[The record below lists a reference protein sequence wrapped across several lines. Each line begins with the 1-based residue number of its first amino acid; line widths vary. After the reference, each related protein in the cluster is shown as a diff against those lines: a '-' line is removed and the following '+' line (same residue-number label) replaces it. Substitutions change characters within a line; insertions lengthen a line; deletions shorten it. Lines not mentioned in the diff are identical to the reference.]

1 MIPIVRLFKA
11 EIAILGSG
19 FGGSLLASIARRLG
33 RTVLIIERGG
43 HPRFAIGESSTPL
56 ANLLLENLAQKYDLP
71 RLRPLSK
78 WGTWQQSY
86 PSMAC
91 GLKRG
96 FTFYHHQLGRRF
108 KPEPDR
114 LNELMVAASPHDRV
128 ADTHWY
134 RQEFDHFLLREAQA
148 LGADYLDA
156 SDVREMIEEE
166 RGIRLRVVR
175 EEETFSVE
183 ARFVIDASGPRGA
196 IHRLLGFTDI
206 SSFPRTAGIFSH
218 FTGVKRLE
226 SFSEFH
232 QPATPPYPPDDAALH
247 HVFEGG
253 WIWVLRFNNGITS
266 AGAAMT
272 KAVAERLGGAND
284 AALAWTRLLELFPT
298 VRDQFAEA
306 KSIVPFVH
314 AHPLAFHT
322 STVVGR
328 NWAMLPSAAGF
339 VDPLLS
345 TGFPLTLLGIERLGK
360 VIAEL
365 EDTARMGSLL
375 AKYEATTHLELAV
388 TEELVAAL
396 YASMGNFESFSA
408 LSLLYFAAA
417 SYAETCLRLG
427 KPRYGFLLS
436 QRPEFLEGMR
446 SCCALARAG
455 EFQQVRGRVT
465 EVIEQFDVAGLS
477 GWDRQN
483 WYPVLASDLLA
494 SAPKLGVSEKAIQ
507 ALLEKCGFF
516 DATNEGKIC
525 LKD

>member
-1 MIPIVRLFKA
+1 MRLFNA

-19 FGGSLLASIARRLG
+19 FGGSLLAAIARRLG
-33 RTVLIIERGG
+33 RTVLIIERGR

-56 ANLLLENLAQKYDLP
+56 ANLLLENLAREYDLP
-71 RLRPLSK
+71 RLLPLSK
-78 WGTWQQSY
+78 WGAWQKAY

-96 FTFYHHQLGRRF
+96 FTFYHHQFGRRF
-108 KPEPDR
+108 QPEPER
-114 LNELMVAASPHDRV
+114 HNELMVAASPHDRI

-134 RQEFDHFLLREAQA
+134 RQEFDHFLVREAQA

-166 RGIRLRVVR
+166 RGIRLCVVR
-175 EEETFSVE
+175 GQETFSVK

-226 SFSEFH
+226 TFSEFH
-232 QPATPPYPPDDAALH
+232 RPATPPYPPDDAALH

-266 AGAAMT
+266 AGASMT
-272 KAVAERLGGAND
+272 EAVAERLGCAKD
-284 AALAWTRLLELFPT
+284 AALAWTRLLELLPT
-298 VRDQFAEA
+298 VRGQFTEA
-306 KSIVPFVH
+306 KPIRPFIH

-345 TGFPLTLLGIERLGK
+345 TGFPLTLLGIERLARI
-360 VIAEL
+360 IAEL
-365 EDTARMGSLL
+365 EDAARVGSLL
-375 AKYEATTHLELAV
+375 ASYDATTHLELAV

-396 YASMGNFESFSA
+396 YASMGNFEAFSA

-417 SYAETCLRLG
+417 SYAETCLRLE
-427 KPRYGFLLS
+427 KPRSGFLLS

-446 SCCALARAG
+446 SCCALARA
-455 EFQQVRGRVT
+455 EECSKIRERVT
-465 EVIEQFDVAGLS
+465 EVIEQFDIAGLS
-477 GWDRQN
+477 IGDRQN
-483 WYPVLASDLLA
+483 WHPALASDLLA
-494 SAPKLGVSEKAIQ
+494 SAPKLGVAEEAIE
-507 ALLEKCGFF
+507 ALLEKCGFS
-516 DATNEGKIC
+516 DPTNEGKIC